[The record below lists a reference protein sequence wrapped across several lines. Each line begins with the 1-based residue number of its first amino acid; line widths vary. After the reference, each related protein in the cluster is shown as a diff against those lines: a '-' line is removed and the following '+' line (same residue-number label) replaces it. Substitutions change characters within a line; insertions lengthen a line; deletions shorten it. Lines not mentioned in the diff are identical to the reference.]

1 MLCVSIVE
9 IIILSTFW
17 INLLYSELHDEE
29 RFFERLISKEM
40 ILNNLKLRS
49 FSITEQDFDM
59 WTFY

>member
-59 WTFY
+59 WTSY